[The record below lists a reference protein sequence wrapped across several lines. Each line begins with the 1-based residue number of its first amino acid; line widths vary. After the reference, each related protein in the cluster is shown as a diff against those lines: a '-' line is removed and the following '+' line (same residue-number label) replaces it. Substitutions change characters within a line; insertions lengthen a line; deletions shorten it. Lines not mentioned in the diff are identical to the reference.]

1 MMSERNRDEMDRL
14 LEVAAP
20 FVAVSADEAP
30 DVTLSPLK
38 RDAIPRTILRRSVR
52 SGRGVRVALAA
63 TLAVAIACAGALSVQ
78 AVRESLYDAIV
89 GWYAD
94 YITVRIPV
102 RDPSLLTGGAADYR
116 WPQIEGMQSSIVDF
130 DEGGL
135 IVSYTRGEKRLTYRQ
150 TPLDGSTLWL
160 NTDDG
165 IETVTVSP
173 DSPPVYIARSAS
185 TVSLVWHDGAYRY
198 LLTGNLPMGELV
210 KIAEKIGR

>member
-1 MMSERNRDEMDRL
+1 MMSERKTDEMDRL
-14 LEVAAP
+14 LEAAATL
-20 FVAVSADEAP
+20 VAVETEIAEGIELSAAR
-30 DVTLSPLK
+30 
-38 RDAIPRTILRRSVR
+38 RDAIPRVILRRRVGT
-52 SGRGVRVALAA
+52 GRAVRVALAA

-94 YITVRIPV
+94 YITLRIPV
-102 RDPSLLTGGAADYR
+102 RDPSLITGGTSDYR

-135 IVSYTRGEKRLTYRQ
+135 IVSYTRGEQRLTYRQ
-150 TPLDGSTLWL
+150 TPLDSSTLWL

-173 DSPPVYIARSAS
+173 ESPPVYIARSAS

-210 KIAEKIGR
+210 KIAEQIGR